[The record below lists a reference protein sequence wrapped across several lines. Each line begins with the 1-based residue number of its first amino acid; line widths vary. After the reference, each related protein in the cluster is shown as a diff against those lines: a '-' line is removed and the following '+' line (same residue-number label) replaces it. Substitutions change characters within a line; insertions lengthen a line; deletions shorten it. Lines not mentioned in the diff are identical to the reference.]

1 LEKLIMNPAR
11 GTRPILVLTA
21 LGAALGVAFAGSA
34 VVPPTVAGEGPRKVC
49 IDPQFATNWR
59 KFDDHTILVESGGV
73 TFRLTTSH
81 CPHLADNLPRI
92 STVVRGGGSICGPHD
107 VDIYVSDPT
116 GPAPCFIDSITPL
129 TKAEAQALERP
140 RH

>member
-1 LEKLIMNPAR
+1 MNPAR

-59 KFDDHTILVESGGV
+59 KFDDHTILVESGGR
-73 TFRLTTSH
+73 TFRLTTSR

-92 STVVRGGGSICGPHD
+92 SIGRNRIAVNGLYRHGFLIAPALAELTLAFVERG
-107 VDIYVSDPT
+107 
-116 GPAPCFIDSITPL
+116 
-129 TKAEAQALERP
+129 ALDNEVMRCV
-140 RH
+140 